1 MMKRLSVLLLTT
13 LAASATYAQ
22 TFTEWHDSEVNQIN
36 RAPMHATYKIF
47 DTADA
52 ASGEYCDK
60 NNPYRISLNGTWQ
73 FDWVENADRR
83 PTDFYRTDY
92 NDASWDT
99 MEVPAMWELNGYG
112 DPIYVNVGYAWRNN
126 FRNDPPNVPVE
137 QNHVGSYRRTVNI
150 PADWSGREIFLNI
163 GAAVSNV
170 YVWVNGKF
178 VGYSEDSHLGASFD
192 ITKFVKTGENL
203 IALQIFRWCD
213 GSYLEDQDLWR
224 LSGISR
230 DVDLT
235 ARPKARLL
243 DMKATP
249 VLDAEY
255 KDAVMNIDM
264 DFTAGVK
271 SADVK
276 LLDKKGAVVAEG
288 VATPRNGKAHL
299 ALEVENPAKWS
310 AETPELYKLTV
321 AVNDGRGVTEAVAQR
336 VGFRSSEIRDGQ
348 LLVNGKPVLIKG
360 ANRHEVDPQKG
371 FVMSRERMIQDIR
384 LMKEFNVNAV
394 RTCHYPDT
402 PEWYDLSLIHI

>member
-137 QNHVGSYRRTVNI
+137 QNHVGSYRRTVNTPRRLVGPRNI
-150 PADWSGREIFLNI
+150 PQHRRGGVERLRM
-163 GAAVSNV
+163 GQR
-170 YVWVNGKF
+170 
-178 VGYSEDSHLGASFD
+178 
-192 ITKFVKTGENL
+192 
-203 IALQIFRWCD
+203 QIR
-213 GSYLEDQDLWR
+213 
-224 LSGISR
+224 
-230 DVDLT
+230 
-235 ARPKARLL
+235 RLL
-243 DMKATP
+243 RGQP
-249 VLDAEY
+249 PRR
-255 KDAVMNIDM
+255 
-264 DFTAGVK
+264 
-271 SADVK
+271 
-276 LLDKKGAVVAEG
+276 VV
-288 VATPRNGKAHL
+288 
-299 ALEVENPAKWS
+299 
-310 AETPELYKLTV
+310 
-321 AVNDGRGVTEAVAQR
+321 
-336 VGFRSSEIRDGQ
+336 
-348 LLVNGKPVLIKG
+348 
-360 ANRHEVDPQKG
+360 RHHQ
-371 FVMSRERMIQDIR
+371 
-384 LMKEFNVNAV
+384 V
-394 RTCHYPDT
+394 R
-402 PEWYDLSLIHI
+402 